1 MLFTQRRGIR
11 VLGSWDAACAR
22 MRLWNIETPSSGARK
37 LKHGW
42 KLLAGSPKK
51 RGRGSATTPQKRP
64 SPALPSNSACN
75 RPQKPTLTRTGAFCE
90 LRVYGGLGCWHDLVG
105 GNE

>member
-22 MRLWNIETPSSGARK
+22 MRLWNIETPSSGPRK

-42 KLLAGSPKK
+42 KLLAALPKK
-51 RGRGSATTPQKRP
+51 EGEASRQPHRRGLRP
-64 SPALPSNSACN
+64 PCL
-75 RPQKPTLTRTGAFCE
+75 PTLHATGC
-90 LRVYGGLGCWHDLVG
+90 RNRRSLGPGHSANFALS
-105 GNE
+105 EF